1 MKLIVRRRSVK
12 PMMHAVGSSLQMIDR
27 HVALEERD
35 LSAGPFAI
43 RHVRWSNAS
52 SQAAHVHPEARIV
65 IALDGVFREERGRST
80 RDYSRGSVIVRPAH
94 DTHVDAYAEPGG
106 RYVRIAIA
114 DPNVAATVVPH
125 AREQSQSLAA
135 VALGS
140 RVADEVL
147 RPDRWSALAVQGLVF
162 ELLAEIARDAAPEAH
177 HSPRWVAEVRE
188 LLYDEHDETWT
199 LAEIG
204 RRVGVEPATLGRAFR
219 RHVGIGIGDELRRA
233 RVFHARRLIE
243 SSQKS
248 LAEIATEVG
257 FADQSHLTRSTR
269 LVLGVTPG
277 TLRRRV
283 GRRPIDT
290 IER

>member
-1 MKLIVRRRSVK
+1 
-12 PMMHAVGSSLQMIDR
+12 MIDR

-43 RHVRWSNAS
+43 RHMRWLAAS
-52 SQAAHVHPEARIV
+52 AQAAHVHPETRIV

-80 RDYSRGSVIVRPAH
+80 RDISRGSVIVRPANDVH
-94 DTHVDAYAEPGG
+94 GDAYAEPGG

-114 DPNVAATVVPH
+114 DPMLAASVVPRS
-125 AREQSQSLAA
+125 REQSQSLAA

-162 ELLAEIARDAAPEAH
+162 ELLAEIARDAAAESH
-177 HSPRWVAEVRE
+177 HSPRWIAEVRE
-188 LLYDEHDETWT
+188 LLHDEHAETCV
-199 LAEIG
+199 
-204 RRVGVEPATLGRAFR
+204 RRSRARHPRGARSRRASTFR
-219 RHVGIGIGDELRRA
+219 RHVGIGVGDELRRA

-283 GRRPIDT
+283 GRRPIDSA
-290 IER
+290 ER

>member
-1 MKLIVRRRSVK
+1 L
-12 PMMHAVGSSLQMIDR
+12 A
-27 HVALEERD
+27 E
-35 LSAGPFAI
+35 
-43 RHVRWSNAS
+43 S
-52 SQAAHVHPEARIV
+52 SQAAHAHPEARIA
-65 IALDGVFREERGRST
+65 IALDGIFREERGRRS
-80 RDYSRGSVIVRPAH
+80 RDYSRGSVIVRPADDPH
-94 DTHVDAYAEPGG
+94 GDAYAKTGG

-114 DPNVAATVVPH
+114 DPQVAANVVPRS
-125 AREQSQSLAA
+125 REQCTSLAA
-135 VALGS
+135 VALAA

-147 RPDRWSALAVQGLVF
+147 QPDRWSGLAVQGLVF
-162 ELLAEIARDAAPEAH
+162 ELLAEIARETAVDSR
-177 HSPRWVAEVRE
+177 HSPRWIAEVRE
-188 LLYDEHDETWT
+188 LLHDEYDATWT
-199 LAEIG
+199 LADIG
-204 RRVGVEPATLGRAFR
+204 RRVGVEPGTLGRTFR

-243 SSQKS
+243 SSEKS

-290 IER
+290 RER